1 MIKISAELNRVLFDA
16 IHDLVGLACDRGVYY
31 PDCGLC
37 LNVKEWVERN
47 RPDFQDVNFYRLLSN
62 IFEDMSLPRLYPV
75 PYPPTGYVG
84 GLWDGSQFRLR
95 MDLCSKLMSYL
106 DIQLVY
112 QEGLENVQSAT

>member
-16 IHDLVGLACDRGVYY
+16 IRDIVGVACDRGVCY
-31 PDCGLC
+31 PECGLC
-37 LNVKEWVERN
+37 LNVEKWV
-47 RPDFQDVNFYRLLSN
+47 DVHHPYYRTVDFYRLLG
-62 IFEDMSLPRLYPV
+62 DMFKDMGLFRSHPV
-75 PYPPTGYVG
+75 PYLSIDHVG

-112 QEGLENVQSAT
+112 LEANHAA

>member
-1 MIKISAELNRVLFDA
+1 MIKISAEMNRVLFDA
-16 IHDLVGLACDRGVYY
+16 IHGIVGMACYRGVYY

-37 LNVKEWVERN
+37 LNVEKWVESNHPYFRTV
-47 RPDFQDVNFYRLLSN
+47 DFYRLLG
-62 IFEDMSLPRLYPV
+62 DMFKDMGLFRSHPV
-75 PYPPTGYVG
+75 PYLSIDHVG

-112 QEGLENVQSAT
+112 LEANHAA

>member
-16 IHDLVGLACDRGVYY
+16 IHDIIGMACDRGVCY
-31 PDCGLC
+31 PECGLC
-37 LNVKEWVERN
+37 LNVEKWV
-47 RPDFQDVNFYRLLSN
+47 DVHHPYYRTVDFYRLLG
-62 IFEDMSLPRLYPV
+62 DMFKDMGLFRSHPV
-75 PYPPTGYVG
+75 PYLSIDHVG

-112 QEGLENVQSAT
+112 LEANHESTA

>member
-16 IHDLVGLACDRGVYY
+16 IHDIVGMACYRGVYY

-37 LNVKEWVERN
+37 LNVEKWV
-47 RPDFQDVNFYRLLSN
+47 DVHHPYFRTVDFYRLLG
-62 IFEDMSLPRLYPV
+62 DMFKDMGLFRSYPV
-75 PYPPTGYVG
+75 PYLSIDHVG

-112 QEGLENVQSAT
+112 LEANHAA

>member
-1 MIKISAELNRVLFDA
+1 MINLSPELNRVLFDA
-16 IHDLVGLACDRGVYY
+16 IHAVVGLACDRGVYY

-37 LNVKEWVERN
+37 SNVEKWVESHHPYYRTV
-47 RPDFQDVNFYRLLSN
+47 DFYRLLSN
-62 IFEDMSLPRLYPV
+62 IFEDMSLPRSYPV
-75 PYPPTGYVG
+75 RYPSTGYVG

-106 DIQLVY
+106 NIQLVY

>member
-16 IHDLVGLACDRGVYY
+16 IHDLVGMACDSGVYS

-37 LNVKEWVERN
+37 LNVEKWVEHN
-47 RPDFQDVNFYRLLSN
+47 RPDFRDVDFYHLLSN
-62 IFEDMSLPRLYPV
+62 IFEDMGLPRSYPIR
-75 PYPPTGYVG
+75 YPSTGHVG
-84 GLWDGSQFRLR
+84 GLWSGSQFRLR

-112 QEGLENVQSAT
+112 LEAIQNDPTA

>member
-16 IHDLVGLACDRGVYY
+16 IHDIVGMACYRGVYY

-37 LNVKEWVERN
+37 LNVEKWV
-47 RPDFQDVNFYRLLSN
+47 DVHHPYFRTVDFYRLLG
-62 IFEDMSLPRLYPV
+62 DMFKDMGLFRSYPV
-75 PYPPTGYVG
+75 PYLSIDHVG

-112 QEGLENVQSAT
+112 LEAI

>member
-1 MIKISAELNRVLFDA
+1 MIKISAEMNRVLFDA
-16 IHDLVGLACDRGVYY
+16 IHGIVGMACYRGVYY

-37 LNVKEWVERN
+37 LNVEKWV
-47 RPDFQDVNFYRLLSN
+47 DVHHPYFRTVDFYRLLG
-62 IFEDMSLPRLYPV
+62 DMFKDMGLFRSHPV
-75 PYPPTGYVG
+75 PYLSIDHVG

-112 QEGLENVQSAT
+112 LEANHAA

>member
-16 IHDLVGLACDRGVYY
+16 IHGIVGMACYRGVYY

-37 LNVKEWVERN
+37 LNVEKWV
-47 RPDFQDVNFYRLLSN
+47 DVHHPYFRTVDFYRLLG
-62 IFEDMSLPRLYPV
+62 DMFKDMGLFRSHPV
-75 PYPPTGYVG
+75 PYLSIDHVG

-112 QEGLENVQSAT
+112 LEANHAA

>member
-1 MIKISAELNRVLFDA
+1 MIEISAELNRVLFDA
-16 IHDLVGLACDRGVYY
+16 IHAIVGMACDRGVYR

-37 LNVKEWVERN
+37 LNVERWV
-47 RPDFQDVNFYRLLSN
+47 DVHHPYYRTVDFYRLLGS
-62 IFEDMSLPRLYPV
+62 IFKGMGLAQSYPV
-75 PYPPTGYVG
+75 PYPHVG

-112 QEGLENVQSAT
+112 LEAIQNEST

>member
-16 IHDLVGLACDRGVYY
+16 IHDIVGMACDRGVYH

-37 LNVKEWVERN
+37 LNVEKWVESNHPYFRTV
-47 RPDFQDVNFYRLLSN
+47 DFYRLLGS
-62 IFEDMSLPRLYPV
+62 IFKDMGLSQSYPV
-75 PYPPTGYVG
+75 PYPSTGHVG
-84 GLWDGSQFRLR
+84 GLWSGSQFKLR

-112 QEGLENVQSAT
+112 LEVI